1 MTTSSFDGPAA
12 LEAIRLFDGIKPGA
26 LTLLADRAIPRRLRR
41 GSVLWTQGAGSKG
54 LHVLLQGRVRAVRVR
69 DGRETVLHR
78 SGPGA
83 TLGEVPLFDGGDY
96 PATLIADTDV
106 LVLVIDRLTL
116 ESAMERDVRLAWR
129 FLQALGTRVR
139 ELATRLES
147 QAADTV
153 MTRLARH
160 LGRRVAV
167 EGETD
172 FHLGTTQAA
181 LARDLGT
188 VREVVARRLGELV
201 AAGVL
206 RRTGRATYDLVEPAV
221 LHRLAHG
228 PRS

>member
-1 MTTSSFDGPAA
+1 MTATLDLPAA
-12 LEAIRLFDGIKPGA
+12 LQAIPLFHGIRPGA
-26 LTLLADRAIPRRLRR
+26 LAMLSDRAIPRRVKR
-41 GSVLWTQGAGSKG
+41 GSVLWTQGTSPRG

-83 TLGEVPLFDGGDY
+83 ALGEVPLFDGSTY

-116 ESAMERDVRLAWR
+116 EAAMDRDVRLALR
-129 FLQALGTRVR
+129 FLHSLGARVR

-147 QAADTV
+147 QTADSVT
-153 MTRLARH
+153 TRLARH
-160 LGRRVAV
+160 LGRRVES
-167 EGETD
+167 EGPMG
-172 FHLGTTQAA
+172 FRLGATQAA

-201 AAGVL
+201 TAGVL
-206 RRTGRATYDLVEPAV
+206 RRSGRATYDLLDPVS
-221 LHRLAHG
+221 LRRLADGRH
-228 PRS
+228 R